1 MRIQRDNRCREEGQ
15 AAAWSHTARQQE
27 RCWVYSFPAP
37 SSPCAIQSLAGRG
50 SPTGPASCWRPG
62 LCNLAAG
69 LHDLR
74 KNRPSACSGWGQSP
88 LRCSA
93 GLTWPPQGTLSAHSL
108 LSHRAN
114 LSLFSRVPV
123 SSLPPSCL
131 SPPAPSLPCLRP
143 ASHTWLRSL
152 LKVAGPSMPGDLPS
166 LGLAQPGTAAPEGR
180 REMECGPGQESCW

>member
-1 MRIQRDNRCREEGQ
+1 MI
-15 AAAWSHTARQQE
+15 TAEKRAKWLPGVTQQE
-27 RCWVYSFPAP
+27 SRKDAGLPVSQPPTPPAP
-37 SSPCAIQSLAGRG
+37 HSPSQVWGPRL
-50 SPTGPASCWRPG
+50 GPASCWRPG

-69 LHDLR
+69 LHNLR
-74 KNRPSACSGWGQSP
+74 KNRPSACLDWGQSP

-131 SPPAPSLPCLRP
+131 FPPALSLPCLRP

-152 LKVAGPSMPGDLPS
+152 LKVAWS
-166 LGLAQPGTAAPEGR
+166 
-180 REMECGPGQESCW
+180 